1 MRTVKYFKSG
11 ILFLVAGLLF
21 LLNSCSSDEEIRL
34 DSPEGKCSIQ
44 FILNDGQP
52 YYRVFRDNRIIID
65 KSALGFELKDAR
77 PLLAGFKMESASMS
91 SSRERWEPVWGQRNR
106 MRNNNH
112 QLLVVLREKSE
123 PYRELHL
130 EFKAFDDGVGF
141 RYIIPEQENLQKLE
155 ITREISEFQ
164 FPGEMS
170 AWWAGGEDGNN
181 DFSCR
186 NTPLSAMELANTPLI
201 LEGDDSLFVRMH
213 EASLLDYPEMR
224 LKRSDENPL
233 MLINNPVPWPDG
245 VIAKVAIP
253 FKSPWRTIQI
263 ADEAGMLIES
273 SLILNI
279 NEPSQMEDA
288 SWVRLMKSGEA
299 PVFVIND
306 ALTDSVL
313 AHYESLGIRAI
324 RAKFVDIGSMEG
336 QLPGSQAR
344 VDQMTRL
351 VEKAAEHKIMVY
363 ADETVKASGLERT
376 WPNFICYEGNWYDDL
391 TPGNQVQST
400 TAGQL
405 AMMVVNFNPYQWI
418 GGLSENYQE
427 DAALSFIRELP
438 VDWDDIRVLNAKIGD
453 YVTIAR
459 KKKDAWY
466 LGSVTDENPREF
478 TFTLDFLDEKLSYEM
493 ISYADDTAADRLQN
507 PSAYFFEKKQVKK
520 DDEIMVKLATGGGQA
535 AAIRPVD

>member
-1 MRTVKYFKSG
+1 
-11 ILFLVAGLLF
+11 
-21 LLNSCSSDEEIRL
+21 
-34 DSPEGKCSIQ
+34 
-44 FILNDGQP
+44 
-52 YYRVFRDNRIIID
+52 
-65 KSALGFELKDAR
+65 
-77 PLLAGFKMESASMS
+77 
-91 SSRERWEPVWGQRNR
+91 
-106 MRNNNH
+106 
-112 QLLVVLREKSE
+112 
-123 PYRELHL
+123 
-130 EFKAFDDGVGF
+130 
-141 RYIIPEQENLQKLE
+141 
-155 ITREISEFQ
+155 
-164 FPGEMS
+164 
-170 AWWAGGEDGNN
+170 
-181 DFSCR
+181 
-186 NTPLSAMELANTPLI
+186 
-201 LEGDDSLFVRMH
+201 
-213 EASLLDYPEMR
+213 
-224 LKRSDENPL
+224 
-233 MLINNPVPWPDG
+233 